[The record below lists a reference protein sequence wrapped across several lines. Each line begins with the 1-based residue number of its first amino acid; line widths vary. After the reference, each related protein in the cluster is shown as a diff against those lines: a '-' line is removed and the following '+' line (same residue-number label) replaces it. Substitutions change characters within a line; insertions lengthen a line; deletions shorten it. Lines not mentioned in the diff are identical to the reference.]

1 MRPEPPHLAA
11 SERPGPFT
19 DCRQVIQFFSV
30 SEVGQLNRFWPYN
43 LEQRRLMQ
51 KQIRLCYYHRGSDRA
66 PWGEDA
72 IAERRAV
79 RPEAA
84 SLSLF

>member
-1 MRPEPPHLAA
+1 
-11 SERPGPFT
+11 
-19 DCRQVIQFFSV
+19 
-30 SEVGQLNRFWPYN
+30 
-43 LEQRRLMQ
+43 MQ
-51 KQIRLCYYHRGSDRA
+51 KPIRLCYYHRGSDRA
-66 PWGEDA
+66 PWEEDA